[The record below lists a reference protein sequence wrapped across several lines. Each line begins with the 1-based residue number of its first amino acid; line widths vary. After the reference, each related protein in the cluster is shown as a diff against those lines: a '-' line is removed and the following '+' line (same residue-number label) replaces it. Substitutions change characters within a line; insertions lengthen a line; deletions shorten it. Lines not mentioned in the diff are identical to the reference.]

1 MGIDQ
6 QGQTKHSGGVD
17 LDAQLGRYE
26 FVLRPGNVA
35 GASLPCSSCVHKGVE
50 AQWIADHPTFTPT
63 ARPSSGSAGYRIAEV
78 GTRSDVGLFALRE
91 FNVGELVS
99 IENPL
104 VVYPQDLPYASD
116 VPGAVDKDLMFA
128 RLYEG
133 LNDDDKAT
141 VMAMANCKG
150 TMMSEFEGILRTNV
164 FGISLPGG
172 PKDGL
177 SDRYA
182 ALLPVMGR
190 INHRYARCSP
200 LIVTSC

>member
-1 MGIDQ
+1 MAIDQ
-6 QGQTKHSGGVD
+6 PGKIEHSGGFD
-17 LDAQLGRYE
+17 LDTQLGRYG
-26 FVLRPGNVA
+26 FVLCPGNLA
-35 GASLPCSSCVHKGVE
+35 GSSLPCSSCVHKGVE
-50 AQWIADHPTFTPT
+50 AQWISDHPGFTPVV
-63 ARPSSGSAGYRIAEV
+63 RPTSSSAGYRVAQV
-78 GTRSDVGLFALRE
+78 GTRSDAGLFALRE

-104 VVYPQDLPYASD
+104 VVYPQDLPYTSD
-116 VPGAVDKDLMFA
+116 APGAVDKDLMFA
-128 RLYEG
+128 RLYDG

-150 TMMSEFEGILRTNV
+150 TTMSEFEGILRTNV

-190 INHRYARCSP
+190 INHRYARSSSP
-200 LIVTSC
+200 VFTFC